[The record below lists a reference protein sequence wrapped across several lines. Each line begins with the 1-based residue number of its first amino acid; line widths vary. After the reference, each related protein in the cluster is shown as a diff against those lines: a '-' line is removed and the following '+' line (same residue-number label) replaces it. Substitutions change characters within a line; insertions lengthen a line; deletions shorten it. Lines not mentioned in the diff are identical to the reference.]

1 MNVTLNKI
9 DPVNAT
15 VTIDVVKA
23 DYANEVEK
31 SMKNLR
37 KNTVIPGFRKGT
49 VPLSRIRQMHGKSV
63 LQEELNK
70 LIINKLNDWIKEE
83 KLDVLCEPLLSGDE
97 PEILELDKEDYSI
110 TFDIGLMPQTDFKLS
125 KEDKVPYYSVE
136 ITGDMIDEQ
145 IGYFKAN
152 YGSHENVEEVEGKDM
167 VKGVLTELDE
177 NGEPKVDGIRNEDA
191 VLMPEY
197 IKNKEEKAKFTGAK
211 LNTTIVFNPHR
222 AHEGNA
228 VELSSFLKTEKDAV
242 ENHTG
247 NFSLEIKE
255 ITRYREAEINQE
267 LFDKVFEPGTVT
279 TEETFRE
286 KIKESIAWHLA
297 PESDYKF
304 RVDVYK
310 YLKEKIGDLT
320 FPETFMKRYLQTS
333 SPEKTTEAVDADY
346 RKIIEDLK
354 FHAIKQ
360 QLNNNYKITVKDS
373 EIIEAAEQAIREQL
387 GRLGITNISDKSVD
401 DYVREAVRNEETVR
415 RLVDN
420 IVEMKLTDVF
430 KEKLTLVTKTVTA
443 EEFQSLLKED
453 TD

>member
-1 MNVTLNKI
+1 MNVTLKKI

-15 VTIDVVKA
+15 VTIDVVKE

-31 SMKNLR
+31 SIKNLR
-37 KNTVIPGFRKGT
+37 KSTIIPGFRKGM
-49 VPLSRIRQMHGKSV
+49 VPLSRVRQIHEKSV
-63 LQEELNK
+63 LQDELNK

-83 KLDVLCEPLLSGDE
+83 KLDVLGEPLLSGDE
-97 PEILELDKEDYSI
+97 PKTLELDKEDYSV
-110 TFDIGLMPQTDFKLS
+110 TFDIGLMPQAEFKLS

-145 IGYFKAN
+145 ISYFKAN
-152 YGSHENVEEVEGKDM
+152 YGSHDSVEEIEEKDL

-177 NGEPKVDGIRNEDA
+177 NGEPKADGIRNEDA

-197 IKNKEEKAKFTGAK
+197 IKNEEEKAKFTGAK

-228 VELSSFLKTEKDAV
+228 VELSSFLKTAKDTV

-255 ITRYREAEINQE
+255 ITRYKEAEINQE
-267 LFDKVFEPGTVT
+267 LFDKIFEPGTVT
-279 TEETFRE
+279 SEETFRE
-286 KIKESIAWHLA
+286 KIRKSIAWHLA

-310 YLKEKIGDLT
+310 YLKEKVGDLT
-320 FPETFMKRYLQTS
+320 FPETFMKRYLQTA
-333 SPEKTTEAVDADY
+333 SPEKTPETIDADY
-346 RKIIEDLK
+346 RKITEDLK
-354 FHAIKQ
+354 FHSIKQ
-360 QLNNNYKITVKDS
+360 QLINGYKITVNDS
-373 EIIEAAEQAIREQL
+373 EIIEAAQQATREQL
-387 GRLGITNISDKSVD
+387 GRLRMTNISDKFVD
-401 DYVREAVRNEETVR
+401 DYVRKAVKSEETVR
-415 RLVDN
+415 RLADN
-420 IVEMKLTDVF
+420 IIEAKLTDVF
-430 KEKLTLVTKTVTA
+430 KEKLTLETRTVTA